1 MSGAFP
7 AVYDFDAALAYLG
20 EANAAEVFEREV
32 RSFTRS
38 FVRSSVRP
46 SRLRTYLLGKSCGM
60 VTAQPYP
67 RARTPKH
74 PP

>member
-32 RSFTRS
+32 RSFARS
-38 FVRSSVRP
+38 FVRLFVRP
-46 SRLRTYLLGKSCGM
+46 SVRLACVLTYLVNLSECGM
-60 VTAQPYP
+60 VTAMCRYSLLM
-67 RARTPKH
+67 
-74 PP
+74 